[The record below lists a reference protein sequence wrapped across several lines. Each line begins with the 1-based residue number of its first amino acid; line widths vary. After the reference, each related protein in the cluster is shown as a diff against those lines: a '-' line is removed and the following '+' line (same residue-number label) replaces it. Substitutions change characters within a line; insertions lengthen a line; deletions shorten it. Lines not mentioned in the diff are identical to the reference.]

1 MSPNGDNLSGQDW
14 LKRQTKKIDEQD
26 SLAVSEDVASAVVVE
41 AWLQR
46 RGVKYAPATGIPMS
60 MIDERKSRGNQ
71 ARREPIVPDSVERF
85 AASLRAGRR
94 FPPIVVYAQG
104 PNATRLV
111 IVDGN
116 NRHEAHKR
124 AKRDYI
130 FGITIDW
137 RTDSDVIQL
146 LTVEANAGHGVAPP
160 TEWRIRQAFHLCSLG
175 HPDDVA
181 AEAAGLSISQLKN
194 ARAAADAEQ
203 RAKIL
208 KISGFS
214 ELPMTNK
221 QFLNGLKL
229 EPVFHAAAV
238 LAVAA
243 KLTTAQIA
251 DVVRKVKQGKSE
263 SAQLSILAEQ
273 HELLTAETAYRKVAS
288 QRISSPKGA
297 LASGIG
303 MLLACDIDVLV
314 NNVRTTHD
322 RDEINRRLRE
332 AEDKILE
339 IQVKMELLKDM
350 EA

>member
-1 MSPNGDNLSGQDW
+1 MSPTGDSVNGQDW
-14 LKRQTKKIDEQD
+14 LRKQTKNIDEQD
-26 SLAVSEDVASAVVVE
+26 TLAVSEEVASAVGVE

-46 RGVKYAPATGIPMS
+46 RGVKYAPPTGIPMS
-60 MIDERKSRGNQ
+60 MIDEKKSRGNQ
-71 ARREPIVPDSVERF
+71 ARRDPIVPDSVERF

-94 FPPIVVYAQG
+94 FPPIVVFAQG
-104 PNATRLV
+104 PNATKLV

-130 FGITIDW
+130 AGIIIDW
-137 RTDSDVIQL
+137 RTEGEMIRL

-160 TEWRIRQAFHLCSLG
+160 TEWRIKQAFHLTSLG

-194 ARAAADAEQ
+194 ARAANEAEQ
-203 RAKIL
+203 RAKHL
-208 KISGFS
+208 KINGFT

-229 EPVFHAAAV
+229 EAVFHAAAL

-251 DVVRKVKQGKSE
+251 DMVRKVKTGKSE
-263 SAQLSILAEQ
+263 AAQLAILAEQ
-273 HELLTAETAYRKVAS
+273 HELLTAETALRKVQA
-288 QRISSPKGA
+288 QRISSPKGS

-303 MLLACDIDVLV
+303 MLLACNIDVLV
-314 NNVRTTHD
+314 NNIRTTHD

-339 IQVKMELLKDM
+339 IQVKMESLKDM
-350 EA
+350 EE